1 MSKNNKNKKKQ
12 NREPDVFMQI
22 GSDKTDEKIMLKVPS
37 HYKYVLN
44 RLMADTACKDY
55 HNSQEMLQFF
65 CELFTELDHKDRS
78 FYEVLLNSKVAKV
91 RTISDLVTLVLQRH
105 KYYRLVDVTS
115 KEKLGEFYILAARK
129 NNLEEWIANSDI
141 DDAYE
146 VGKRIMEIEHG
157 KFYKNNYIGM
167 YRFYVENETDD

>member
-1 MSKNNKNKKKQ
+1 MANKNKRENKKHD
-12 NREPDVFMQI
+12 DVYMQI
-22 GSDKTDEKIMLKVPS
+22 SNNQNGEEYMLKVPEN
-37 HYKYVLN
+37 YKHILN
-44 RLMADTACKDY
+44 RLMDGTECTDY

-65 CELFTELDHKDRS
+65 CELFSKLDHKGRS
-78 FYEVLLNSKVAKV
+78 FFEVLLNCKVAKA
-91 RTISDLVTLVLQRH
+91 RTISDLVALVLQRH
-105 KYYRLVDVTS
+105 KYYRLVDITS

-167 YRFYVENETDD
+167 YRFYAENETDD